1 MVSLTLAHLSI
12 NIMGF
17 PSILLQ
23 IGIINIHSDYNLTIY
38 KLNVPRPHSDDESFS
53 INLCF
58 AYRLQVQVH
67 CIVNEMNKS
76 E

>member
-38 KLNVPRPHSDDESFS
+38 KLNVPRPHSDDERFFYQP
-53 INLCF
+53 LFC
-58 AYRLQVQVH
+58 LQVAGAGTLY
-67 CIVNEMNKS
+67 CE
-76 E
+76 